1 MPPLPYFLS
10 LLRLVLVGLFGV
22 IFCLMPTVVAGQ
34 GGSFA
39 VRNFSPAEY
48 GAHPQN
54 FAAVQDQR
62 GFLYVANAAGVLE
75 YDGTQWRTIPT
86 SNGSMVYSLDTD
98 GEVIY
103 VGARDEIG
111 HLQTLPTGALDFRSL
126 NALVPEADR
135 DFRDV
140 RHIFSIRG
148 SDNEQGVYFVAR
160 ERILK
165 WDSEKIDVTRAAA
178 PIIGAYQVEDQ
189 LWVQLEGRG
198 LFQLRNGQLQA
209 LPITLPD
216 VGQSELVIKAILP
229 TKEDGQLVVSLRNGL
244 FQYNGKALVALDHPA
259 NDLLRTGLVND
270 AIELTAGNF
279 AVATAYLGMVSFD
292 LKQLSYLGNQ
302 GSGLQDQNVVGL
314 YRDNLTG
321 VWALLNEGI
330 ARIQWGASIRQFQE
344 NNGIEGQVNDVLRF
358 ENRLYT
364 ATLRGL
370 YVLNEAALPTSL
382 DKNDKPVLQRFEQ
395 VPGLDLACYQLMAT
409 EDALIVASA
418 DGLFSWDGT
427 QLRQLRSAFP

>member
-1 MPPLPYFLS
+1 M
-10 LLRLVLVGLFGV
+10 LRLVLVGLFGV

-229 TKEDGQLVVSLRNGL
+229 TKED
-244 FQYNGKALVALDHPA
+244 
-259 NDLLRTGLVND
+259 
-270 AIELTAGNF
+270 
-279 AVATAYLGMVSFD
+279 
-292 LKQLSYLGNQ
+292 
-302 GSGLQDQNVVGL
+302 
-314 YRDNLTG
+314 
-321 VWALLNEGI
+321 
-330 ARIQWGASIRQFQE
+330 
-344 NNGIEGQVNDVLRF
+344 
-358 ENRLYT
+358 
-364 ATLRGL
+364 
-370 YVLNEAALPTSL
+370 
-382 DKNDKPVLQRFEQ
+382 
-395 VPGLDLACYQLMAT
+395 
-409 EDALIVASA
+409 
-418 DGLFSWDGT
+418 
-427 QLRQLRSAFP
+427 